1 MSASPPLV
9 FADIDLTLCIFFALF
24 LPQETAIDKIGRISS
39 EVDSLLEDLSVSE
52 PRTDEERSVSDQLQ
66 AMVQELREKTNSAKL
81 TCLGD
86 PEGLTKLREDI
97 GKEVAE
103 AAAATVRTDASRG
116 GGEDGKGK
124 EKGSDVE
131 GDREA
136 PGITYE
142 LFLDRPGSSLS
153 GSDSFLAE
161 LEKRLAVIEGG
172 SPLAAYLRSDVIRF
186 IRRKGLS
193 SRACLSPPSY

>member
-103 AAAATVRTDASRG
+103 AAAATVRTDVLDTRRVFAFACVCVCRSCVP
-116 GGEDGKGK
+116 
-124 EKGSDVE
+124 SVW
-131 GDREA
+131 
-136 PGITYE
+136 PGRCHV
-142 LFLDRPGSSLS
+142 LPG
-153 GSDSFLAE
+153 
-161 LEKRLAVIEGG
+161 
-172 SPLAAYLRSDVIRF
+172 
-186 IRRKGLS
+186 
-193 SRACLSPPSY
+193 